1 MSFLNKVKEWIAPV
15 ENEDGSEAVVAV
27 ETRRTASESAP
38 KGANIIGANDTK
50 MVLFEPRSFD
60 DAQVVAKRLKENRAV
75 VVNLQKLRT
84 DAAQRT
90 IDFLTGVLF
99 ALEGSIHQIGEK
111 VFLFAPSTVPVDG
124 AITGSGEPQE

>member
-1 MSFLNKVKEWIAPV
+1 MSFIKGIKEWIAPGDDENV
-15 ENEDGSEAVVAV
+15 EVVEEAPRKSTY
-27 ETRRTASESAP
+27 ETSRSA
-38 KGANIIGANDTK
+38 KVIGGANTK

-60 DAQVVAKRLKENRAV
+60 DAQVVAKKLKESKAV

-111 VFLFAPSTVPVDG
+111 VFLFAPSSVPVDG
-124 AITGSGEPQE
+124 AISGNSDIQE

>member
-1 MSFLNKVKEWIAPV
+1 MSFFNKVKDWIAPG
-15 ENEDGSEAVVAV
+15 ENEEGSEAVVAV
-27 ETRRTASESAP
+27 ESRRTNEP
-38 KGANIIGANDTK
+38 VVKGANIVGANDTK

>member
-1 MSFLNKVKEWIAPV
+1 MSLFKGIKEWIVPGDDENTDVV
-15 ENEDGSEAVVAV
+15 EEVTKKSTY
-27 ETRRTASESAP
+27 ETS
-38 KGANIIGANDTK
+38 KGANVIGSPNTK

-60 DAQVVAKRLKENRAV
+60 DAQVVAQKLKESKAV

-99 ALEGSIHQIGEK
+99 AIEGSIHQIGEK
-111 VFLFAPSTVPVDG
+111 VFLFAPKSVPVDG
-124 AITGSGEPQE
+124 AISGNSDVQE

>member
-1 MSFLNKVKEWIAPV
+1 MSLIDKMKEWIAPGEEV
-15 ENEDGSEAVVAV
+15 EGNDSVVAV
-27 ETRRTASESAP
+27 ERKNETVR
-38 KGANIIGANDTK
+38 GANVIGATDTK

-99 ALEGSIHQIGEK
+99 AIDGSIHQIGEK
-111 VFLFAPSTVPVDG
+111 VFLFAPSSVPVDG

>member
-1 MSFLNKVKEWIAPV
+1 MSFLKKVQDWIAPG
-15 ENEDGSEAVVAV
+15 EDGENGEAVVAV
-27 ETRRTASESAP
+27 ETRRTTESSV
-38 KGANIIGANDTK
+38 KGANIIGSNDTK

-111 VFLFAPSTVPVDG
+111 VFLFAPATVPVDG
-124 AITGSGEPQE
+124 SITGSGEPQE

>member
-1 MSFLNKVKEWIAPV
+1 MSVINKIMDWVAPTDKDGEGDVVPMESVKKPY
-15 ENEDGSEAVVAV
+15 ENSKAAV
-27 ETRRTASESAP
+27 
-38 KGANIIGANDTK
+38 IGGVDAK

-75 VVNLQKLRT
+75 VVNLQKLRN

-111 VFLFAPSTVPVDG
+111 VFLFAPSNVPVDG
-124 AITGSGEPQE
+124 AITGNGEPQE